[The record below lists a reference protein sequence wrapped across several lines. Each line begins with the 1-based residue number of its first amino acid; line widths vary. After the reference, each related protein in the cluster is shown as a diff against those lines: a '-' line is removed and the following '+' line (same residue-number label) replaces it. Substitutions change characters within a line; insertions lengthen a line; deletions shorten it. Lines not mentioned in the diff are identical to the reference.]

1 MKELSSMRG
10 KLEKFFRASEIFL
23 SKLGDGQ
30 FLIFCLLFVFFSSI
44 LVICD
49 GHNWGGDFSQ
59 YIAQSRAM
67 LNDDI
72 DSWLEKQSFIISS
85 STPGFSPLIY
95 PWMTAVILL
104 PIYAIF
110 GLNLYVFK
118 LAEVF
123 LLALAWVAFFLFLRL
138 KENSKVAAILTTIL
152 IFNAH
157 YIFLTANVLSEC
169 PFLFFAFLSI
179 FLFYRRNLSKE
190 NFIFYGFMLGATIF
204 FAVNTRTLGI
214 ALLIALFLDDFFLSL
229 KDFSLKLNRKKF
241 LNEKILPRA
250 VPYLTYGVLSII
262 FSHLLPQIPIQ
273 NNTGYLVTF
282 SLNISDIFAQMIYYA
297 KLFGTFFLPDV
308 RNIWSQNF
316 GNFMIYPAIIFWGA
330 LAIFGAVKNFSA
342 NRFLIFYVAIT
353 LAIVVCFSAHAGIR
367 YIFGIIPFVL
377 YFAYLGIKN
386 FRAKKIVAAG
396 LLALSLI
403 ASTASIA
410 IFNFGEGDNQA
421 YTKEALETY
430 DFINKNIS
438 DDKVIYFFK
447 PRVLYLNTNNY
458 TYFKVADEEK
468 SLSKADFVLFT
479 EGDYFPKL
487 KELVQNNPQKYYK
500 LFGNGKFDL
509 YQINRQEENF

>member
-1 MKELSSMRG
+1 MFMRV
-10 KLEKFFRASEIFL
+10 KSEKFLHAAENFL
-23 SKLGDGQ
+23 AKLSDGQ
-30 FLIFCLLFVFFSSI
+30 FLIFCLLFIFFSSI
-44 LVICD
+44 FVICD

-67 LNDDI
+67 LNNDV

-123 LLALAWVAFFLFLRL
+123 LLALAWIAFFLFLRL
-138 KENSKVAAILTTIL
+138 KENSKVAAVLTTIL
-152 IFNAH
+152 MCNAH
-157 YIFLTANVLSEC
+157 YIFLTDNILSEC

-179 FLFYRRNLSKE
+179 FLIYRRNVSEE
-190 NFIFYGFMLGATIF
+190 NFAFYSFMVGAAIF

-214 ALLIALFLDDFFLSL
+214 ALLIALFLDDFFFLL
-229 KDFSLKLNRKKF
+229 KNFSSKLKLKKF
-241 LNEKILPRA
+241 ALEKVLPRT
-250 VPYLTYGVLSII
+250 VPYLTYGVLSVI

-282 SLNISDIFAQMIYYA
+282 SLDISDIFAQMIYYA

-316 GNFMIYPAIIFWGA
+316 DNLLIYPAIIFWGI
-330 LAIFGAVKNFSA
+330 LAILGAVKNFTA

-353 LAIVVCFSAHAGIR
+353 LAIVVCFGAHAGIR
-367 YIFGIIPFVL
+367 YVFGIIPFVL

-386 FRAKKIVAAG
+386 FNAKKILAAG
-396 LLALSLI
+396 LLAMSLI
-403 ASTASIA
+403 FSVISIA
-410 IFNFGEGDNQA
+410 IFNFGEDDNQA

-430 DFINKNIS
+430 AFIDENIS

-458 TYFKVADEEK
+458 TYFRREDEEK
-468 SLSKADFVLFT
+468 SLKRADYVLFT
-479 EGDYFPKL
+479 EGDYFPQL
-487 KELVQNNPQKYYK
+487 KEFVKNNPQKYSK
-500 LFGNGKFDL
+500 VFGNEKFDL
-509 YQINRQEENF
+509 YQVNR

>member
-1 MKELSSMRG
+1 MKELSFMRD
-10 KLEKFFRASEIFL
+10 KLEKFFRASENFL
-23 SKLGDGQ
+23 AKLSDGQ
-30 FLIFCLLFVFFSSI
+30 FMIFCLLFVFFSSI
-44 LVICD
+44 CVICD

-104 PIYAIF
+104 PIYSIF

-118 LAEVF
+118 LTEIF
-123 LLALAWVAFFLFLRL
+123 LLALAWGAFFLFLRL
-138 KENSKVAAILTTIL
+138 KENSKVAAVLTTIL

-157 YIFLTANVLSEC
+157 YIFLTDNVLSEC

-179 FLFYRRNLSKE
+179 FLFYRRNFSKE
-190 NFIFYGFMLGATIF
+190 NFTFYSFMLGATIF
-204 FAVNTRTLGI
+204 FAANTRSLGI
-214 ALLIALFLDDFFLSL
+214 ALLIALFLDDFFLL
-229 KDFSLKLNRKKF
+229 WKNFSAKLNRKNF
-241 LNEKILPRA
+241 LVEKILPRS
-250 VPYLTYGVLSII
+250 VPYITYGILSVI
-262 FSHLLPQIPIQ
+262 FSYLLPQIPIQ

-297 KLFGTFFLPDV
+297 KLFGMFFLPDV
-308 RNIWSQNF
+308 RNVWSQSFDNIL
-316 GNFMIYPAIIFWGA
+316 IYPALILWGA

-342 NRFLIFYVAIT
+342 NRFLVFYIAIT
-353 LAIVVCFSAHAGIR
+353 LAIVVCFGAHAGIR
-367 YIFGIIPFVL
+367 YIFGIIPFML

-386 FRAKKIVAAG
+386 FKPKKIIAVT
-396 LLALSLI
+396 LLVTSLI
-403 ASTASIA
+403 FSVTSIA

-430 DFINKNIS
+430 NFINANIS

-458 TYFKVADEEK
+458 TYFRREDTEESLK
-468 SLSKADFVLFT
+468 SADFVLFT
-479 EGDYFPKL
+479 EGDYFPNL
-487 KELVQNNPQKYYK
+487 KEFVKNNPQKYSK
-500 LFGNGKFDL
+500 IFGNEKFVL
-509 YQINRQEENF
+509 CQIVK

>member
-1 MKELSSMRG
+1 MRG
-10 KLEKFFRASEIFL
+10 KPEKFFHATENFFAKL
-23 SKLGDGQ
+23 SDGQ
-30 FLIFCLLFVFFSSI
+30 FLIFCLLFIFFSSI
-44 LVICD
+44 CVICD

-67 LNDDI
+67 LNNNV

-118 LAEVF
+118 LTEVF
-123 LLALAWVAFFLFLRL
+123 LLAFAWVAFFLFLRL
-138 KENSKVAAILTTIL
+138 KENSKVAMILTAILM
-152 IFNAH
+152 FNAH
-157 YIFLTANVLSEC
+157 YIFLTDNVLSEC

-179 FLFYRRNLSKE
+179 FLFYRRNISEE
-190 NFIFYGFMLGATIF
+190 NFAFYSFMLGAAIF
-204 FAVNTRTLGI
+204 FAENTRSLGI
-214 ALLIALFLDDFFLSL
+214 ALLIALFLDDFFLLL
-229 KDFSLKLNRKKF
+229 KNFSSKISKKKF
-241 LNEKILPRA
+241 ALEKIFPRLI
-250 VPYLTYGVLSII
+250 PYLTYGILSVI

-308 RNIWSQNF
+308 RNVWSQSF
-316 GNFMIYPAIIFWGA
+316 GNILIYPAMIFWGI

-353 LAIVVCFSAHAGIR
+353 LAIVVCFGAHAGIR

-386 FRAKKIVAAG
+386 FRAKKIVAVG

-403 ASTASIA
+403 ASIMSIA
-410 IFNFGEGDNQA
+410 IFNFGEGDNRA
-421 YTKEALETY
+421 YTQEALETY
-430 DFINKNIS
+430 AFINENIS

-458 TYFKVADEEK
+458 TYFKREDEEK
-468 SLSKADFVLFT
+468 SLKRADYVLLT
-479 EGDYFPKL
+479 EGDYFPAL
-487 KELVQNNPQKYYK
+487 KEILKNNPQKYSK
-500 LFGNGKFDL
+500 VFGNEKFDL
-509 YQINRQEENF
+509 YQINR